1 MHPKMIPAALSAL
14 ALALVAGSASAQV
27 ADGSTLAG
35 WTVAG
40 DAAAIDGHLVVTNA
54 SASFADDVDAGLD
67 ANGAR
72 NVSGHDPLA
81 TGNGAGSLE
90 QALGR
95 ADTPFDDVANGAWS
109 YEGSAVSQSF
119 MAAAGSR
126 LTFRWDLR
134 TLDQRDP
141 SQADFAFVIVDG
153 TLIKLADAFA
163 ATLANADADYA
174 AATGWT
180 THAGYTF
187 TTSGPHTISFG
198 VVDVGDFNDTSAL
211 SIADVSVSSVPETST
226 LALVGAGLAMLGLQ
240 ARRRK
245 P

>member
-14 ALALVAGSASAQV
+14 ALALAAGSAHAQV

-35 WTVAG
+35 WAAAG
-40 DAAAIDGHLVVTNA
+40 DVAAIDGHLVVTTA
-54 SASFADDVDAGLD
+54 SASFADDVDAGL
-67 ANGAR
+67 AGNGAR

-90 QALGR
+90 AALGR
-95 ADTPFDDVANGAWS
+95 ADTPFDDAGHGAWS

-119 MAAAGSR
+119 VAAAGSR

-141 SQADFAFVIVDG
+141 TQADFAFVIVDG
-153 TLIKLADAFA
+153 TVFKLADAFA
-163 ATLANADADYA
+163 ASSANADADYA

-180 THAGYTF
+180 PYGGYTF
-187 TTSGPHTISFG
+187 TTSGAHTISFG
-198 VVDVGDFNDTSAL
+198 VVDVGDFDDTSAL
-211 SIADVSVSSVPETST
+211 AIADVAVSGVPESST
-226 LALVGAGLAMLGLQ
+226 LALMGMGLALLGMQ
-240 ARRRK
+240 ARRK
-245 P
+245 G